1 MEEEKKRRRGEEE
14 EEGGQREEERKNPTR
29 ARGRGEV
36 GTMSRRTKT
45 KASAGFVS
53 TNLRTFSI

>member
-1 MEEEKKRRRGEEE
+1 MEEEKKRRRGEE

-36 GTMSRRTKT
+36 GTMRRTKT

>member
-1 MEEEKKRRRGEEE
+1 MEEKKRRRRGE

-29 ARGRGEV
+29 ARGRGEE